1 MWLRDNF
8 SAVLRHVGWKL
19 ENSMKILGNILEVCL
34 HIAELPRTL
43 DCANVPFFLKVFFF
57 PTPSVM
63 VVAGRGLP

>member
-1 MWLRDNF
+1 
-8 SAVLRHVGWKL
+8 
-19 ENSMKILGNILEVCL
+19 MKILGNILEVCL

-43 DCANVPFFLKVFFF
+43 DYPNVPFFLKVLFF